1 LKEKKIV
8 QKLDGFHT
16 IAVVLLAFS
25 PSGKLLF
32 TCGNDDKNT
41 FAIYDWRSAS
51 ILYSG
56 PISNGKVNGITW
68 KNESDFMTVGNDH
81 VKIWSK
87 NKGQQGK
94 IGEKPESMISC
105 VSSKHIYITG
115 SANGNIYN
123 WIGN

>member
-1 LKEKKIV
+1 
-8 QKLDGFHT
+8 
-16 IAVVLLAFS
+16 
-25 PSGKLLF
+25 
-32 TCGNDDKNT
+32 
-41 FAIYDWRSAS
+41 
-51 ILYSG
+51 
-56 PISNGKVNGITW
+56 
-68 KNESDFMTVGNDH
+68 MTVGNDH

-123 WIGN
+123 WIGNQGQLLKPSKHTGKVHVLVST